1 MNPGSVNPA
10 AVIFD
15 MDGTLLDNMSLH
27 VETWIALLR
36 DNGMEITAADYY
48 ASGFGGTAE
57 EAVRHFLGQHLTDAE
72 ASVLADQKEFLYR
85 YLLRSRLKPLPG
97 LRRFLQA
104 LQQAGVPMAVAT
116 SAGSRNI
123 EFVLEGMKVR
133 SFFGVVVGAHNVV
146 QGKPHP
152 DLFLLAA
159 ESLGVPPEQCLVF
172 EDSYPGFEA
181 ARRAGMRVVAVTTTH
196 PREELLGVPG
206 VVTVIADYKGLSPQ
220 ALYVSDA
227 TARS

>member
-1 MNPGSVNPA
+1 MASGSGRT

-36 DNGMEITAADYY
+36 DNGVKITAADYY

-57 EAVRHFLGQHLTDAE
+57 EAVKHFLGQHLTDAE
-72 ASVLADQKEFLYR
+72 VSVLADQKEFLYR
-85 YLLRSRLKPLPG
+85 HLLRTRLKPLPG

-104 LQQAGVPMAVAT
+104 LQRAGIPMAVAT

-123 EFVLEGMKVR
+123 EFVLDGMKVR
-133 SFFGVVVGAHNVV
+133 SFFDVVVGAHNVV
-146 QGKPHP
+146 RGKPHP

-159 ESLGVPPEQCLVF
+159 ERLGVSPEQCLVF
-172 EDSYPGFEA
+172 EDSHPGFEA